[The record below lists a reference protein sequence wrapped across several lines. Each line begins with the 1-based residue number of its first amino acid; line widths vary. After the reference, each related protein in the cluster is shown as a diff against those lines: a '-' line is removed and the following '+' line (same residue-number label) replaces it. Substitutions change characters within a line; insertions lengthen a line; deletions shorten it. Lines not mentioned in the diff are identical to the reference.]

1 MGTRSTVGF
10 RSGNEVRY
18 IYVASDGFKHGATLE
33 KIGHDACLKLW
44 EQIGEAEKAG
54 KKLWLDHLYTDGVL
68 PIDWALVQPNAR
80 TPIVATEQNWSK
92 EHLETQGFQ
101 LSGIVKVETNW
112 KNKVSP
118 FDLMHLI
125 DMEGTVWLYDLD
137 NDKVFFMGDQE
148 AAEGLVYN
156 HKPTSST
163 GIVKKQIEF

>member
-1 MGTRSTVGF
+1 MGTRSTIGF

-44 EQIGEAEKAG
+44 AQIGEAEKAG

-101 LSGIVKVETNW
+101 LSGIVKVETNY
-112 KNKVSP
+112 KVSP

-137 NDKVFFMGDQE
+137 TDKVFFMGDPDAVE
-148 AAEGLVYN
+148 DLVYN
-156 HKPTSST
+156 HTPDNSYQLDKA
-163 GIVKKQIEF
+163 IIAF